1 MKYILVTGGSRG
13 IGRAICLRL
22 VGMQMPIIINYYS
35 NAEAAE
41 QTKQM
46 IEQEGG
52 HAELLPFNVA
62 NKLEVENA
70 IDQWEQRHPDDY
82 IAVLVNNAG
91 VRRDNVMFMMSDDD
105 WHQVINTTLD
115 GFFYLTRRL
124 LKHMMPRKRGG
135 RIINISSLSGLKG
148 MPGQTN
154 YSAAKAALIGA
165 TKALAQEVAPRNVTV
180 NAIAPGFVE
189 TDMTSD
195 LPQDELKKMV
205 PLGRFG
211 KPEEVAALV
220 SFLASEDAAYITG
233 EVININGGLYT

>member
-22 VGMQMPIIINYYS
+22 VGMQMPIIINYHS

-52 HAELLPFNVA
+52 QAELLPFNVA

-70 IDQWEQRHPDDY
+70 IDQWEQCHPDDY

-115 GFFYLTRRL
+115 GFFFLTRRL